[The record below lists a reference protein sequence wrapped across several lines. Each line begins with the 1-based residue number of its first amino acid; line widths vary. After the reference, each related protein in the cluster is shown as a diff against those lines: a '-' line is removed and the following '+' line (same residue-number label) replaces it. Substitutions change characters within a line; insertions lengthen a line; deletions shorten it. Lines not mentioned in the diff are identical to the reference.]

1 MNTLAR
7 PALTVPNGPDVM
19 STARLVRA
27 YVTEAKYEMLRLL
40 RTIAFAVPLV
50 ILPLAIYLLFGV
62 VFAHDAVAKEPAIA
76 NLLFAGFAVF
86 AATGPALFG
95 VGITLAMERD
105 AGLMKL
111 KRALPVPPGAY
122 LLAKMATALFFG
134 VVTTSIML
142 TAGLLVGHLTLSVA
156 QLAAM
161 SAVLVIGT
169 LPFAAIGLFIGAH
182 LSGNAAPAVAN
193 LIFLPMAWLSGIFI
207 PLPPML
213 RPWAVVWPAFHL
225 DQVAMAAGGL
235 TQFRF
240 INPWISVAVLAGIT
254 VLFGGL
260 ALRRLARKD

>member
-7 PALTVPNGPDVM
+7 PVLTVPNGPDVM
-19 STARLVRA
+19 STARLLRA
-27 YVTEAKYEMLRLL
+27 YFTEARYEMLRLL
-40 RTIAFAVPLV
+40 RTIAFAVPLIV
-50 ILPLAIYLLFGV
+50 LPLAIYLLFGV
-62 VFAHDAVAKEPAIA
+62 VFAREAIAKEPALA

-86 AATGPALFG
+86 AAMGPAIFG
-95 VGITLAMERD
+95 VGIVLAMERD

-111 KRALPVPPGAY
+111 KRALPVPTGAY
-122 LLAKMATALFFG
+122 LLAKMVTALFFG
-134 VVTTSIML
+134 VLATSIMIV
-142 TAGLLVGHLTLSVA
+142 AGLLVGRLTMSFP

-182 LSGNAAPAVAN
+182 VSGSAAPAVAN
-193 LIFLPMAWLSGIFI
+193 LVFLPMSWLSGIFF

-213 RPWAVVWPAFHL
+213 RPWAVIWPAFHL
-225 DQVAMAAGGL
+225 DQVALAAAGF

-240 INPWISVAVLAGIT
+240 INPWTSVAVLAGIT
-254 VLFGGL
+254 LVFGGL

>member
-1 MNTLAR
+1 
-7 PALTVPNGPDVM
+7 
-19 STARLVRA
+19 
-27 YVTEAKYEMLRLL
+27 
-40 RTIAFAVPLV
+40 
-50 ILPLAIYLLFGV
+50 
-62 VFAHDAVAKEPAIA
+62 
-76 NLLFAGFAVF
+76 
-86 AATGPALFG
+86 
-95 VGITLAMERD
+95 
-105 AGLMKL
+105 
-111 KRALPVPPGAY
+111 
-122 LLAKMATALFFG
+122 
-134 VVTTSIML
+134 
-142 TAGLLVGHLTLSVA
+142 LSVA